1 MVDLTK
7 ERSHMPFSLP
17 QIEELPR
24 RNATEAKN
32 RWGALVREARTLGA
46 IAITSHGYVEV
57 VVIEAGKYR
66 ELVALLGAAEERR
79 KAALAELSAE
89 FDRHLA
95 SLRAP
100 DAKPRV
106 DAAMTAKGRVKTRSK
121 AGDSS

>member
-1 MVDLTK
+1 
-7 ERSHMPFSLP
+7 MPVSLP

-32 RWGALVREARTLGA
+32 RWGGFVREVRALGA

-66 ELVALLGAAEERR
+66 ELAAFVGAAEERR

-95 SLRAP
+95 SLQGP
-100 DAKPRV
+100 DAKARV
-106 DAAMTAKGRVKTRSK
+106 DAAMAAKGRVKTRSK